1 MKFKMNLL
9 YLYRNEIGNTI
20 IYREPTK
27 LKNVAIYIYIYNGGL
42 SIEMNGWLVGW
53 LAIDG

>member
-27 LKNVAIYIYIYNGGL
+27 LKNVAIYIYIYIQWWTQYRN
-42 SIEMNGWLVGW
+42 EWLVGW